1 MPKPKQKRII
11 VLQSSNHDSESGSLR
26 DASAHST
33 KVTLKNLIVTN
44 GTGESTKV
52 TLKNLI
58 VANDTGESQ
67 DGSTES
73 EGQDTLTGEGYSIGN
88 DSSESEVGN
97 DILIGD
103 YSKIPP
109 IFETLTLPPQRPPIS
124 SFTDTIDGELFSS
137 GASSVDPTLLLPA
150 IQRSREAM
158 SEFSRVSSV
167 EATLLLPAIQSIRE
181 HAHFSGTSSVDT
193 IFTSISVNNT
203 LGVIL

>member
-33 KVTLKNLIVTN
+33 N
-44 GTGESTKV
+44 V

-58 VANDTGESQ
+58 VANGTGESQ

-88 DSSESEVGN
+88 DSSESGVGN

-103 YSKIPP
+103 YSEIPP
-109 IFETLTLPPQRPPIS
+109 IFETLTLPLQRPPIS

-137 GASSVDPTLLLPA
+137 GASSVEATLLLPSIQRSREAVSEFSGTSSIEAILLLPA
-150 IQRSREAM
+150 IQN
-158 SEFSRVSSV
+158 
-167 EATLLLPAIQSIRE
+167 IRE
-181 HAHFSGTSSVDT
+181 HAHFSGASSVET
-193 IFTSISVNNT
+193 TFTSISVNNT